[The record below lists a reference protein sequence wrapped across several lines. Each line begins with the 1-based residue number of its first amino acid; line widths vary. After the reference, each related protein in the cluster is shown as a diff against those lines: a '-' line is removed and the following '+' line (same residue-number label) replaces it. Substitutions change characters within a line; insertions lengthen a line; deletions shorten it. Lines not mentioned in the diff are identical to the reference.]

1 MNEPLLAAFLI
12 LTILVSGVGIL
23 VIANLAE
30 KRAYLRPLLYGSL
43 VATNLLYTA
52 RFVILA
58 VFGDPRQI
66 DKANTGLT
74 VLVASLVGILCTLVL
89 LTSVRRRL
97 AAFFARPRQD
107 DFGLSTAGFEP
118 ASMMHMTAIVY
129 CLYLVGYTVLTFLI
143 GGGLSG
149 LASDFTAPTTSELLI
164 QMALFVG
171 VAVLGVGLG
180 IRRSLGESLKRL
192 GLRAPT
198 VTELS
203 MASTVAFLLFST
215 QFVIAYVWQMV
226 TPENVIQQQT
236 QLSELLNSSI
246 NTLTMAFLI
255 AATAAIG
262 EEIAF
267 RGALQPIFGLWP
279 TAIFFALTHI
289 QYTLTP
295 ATLVIVIVGVGFG
308 WVRQKYNTT
317 TAIVTH
323 FLYDFALTALLV
335 YGRLLPNVIR

>member
-1 MNEPLLAAFLI
+1 MNESLFSALLFLVM
-12 LTILVSGVGIL
+12 LASGIGIL

-30 KRAYLRPLLYGSL
+30 KRASLRPLLYGSL
-43 VATNLLYTA
+43 VATNLLYA
-52 RFVILA
+52 AAFILLA
-58 VFGDPRQI
+58 VFGDPQQI
-66 DKANTGLT
+66 DTSNSGLT
-74 VLVASLVGILCTLVL
+74 VFIAALIGALCTLAL
-89 LTSVRRRL
+89 LMPVRRRL
-97 AAFFARPRQD
+97 VAFFAPSRQD
-107 DFGLSTAGFEP
+107 DVDLSTTRFDP
-118 ASMMHMTAIVY
+118 ASMVHMTAIVY
-129 CLYLVGYTVLTFLI
+129 CLYLVGYTVLTFLV

-149 LASDFTAPTTSELLI
+149 LASNFSAPTTGELLI
-164 QMALFVG
+164 QMLLFVG
-171 VAVLGVGLG
+171 VAALGVGLG

-192 GLRAPT
+192 GLVAPT

-203 MASTVAFLLFST
+203 MASTIAFLLFSS
-215 QFVIAYVWQMV
+215 QFVIAYIWQMV
-226 TPENVIQQQT
+226 TPEDVIQQQT
-236 QLSELLNSSI
+236 QLSQALNSSI
-246 NTLTMAFLI
+246 NTLMMAFLI

-279 TAIFFALTHI
+279 TTIFFALTHI

-295 ATLVIVIVGVGFG
+295 ATLVIIMVGLGFG